1 MSPTLRLPLPCL
13 PDGTVEDMDF
23 LDSAFFRNKSPPQSL
38 PTLEQV
44 RARALAENAD
54 VTQPKPVRFENPS
67 LVVKFGPHVTIAE
80 AQCLRAI
87 KEVLGG
93 QVSVPEVF
101 AWRKAEDG
109 IFI

>member
-1 MSPTLRLPLPCL
+1 M
-13 PDGTVEDMDF
+13 PDGTVDDLDF
-23 LDSAFFRNKSPPQSL
+23 LDSAFFRNKPPTHSI

-44 RARALAENAD
+44 GARALAENAD

-93 QVSVPEVF
+93 QVSVPEKSSLGVKLRMGF
-101 AWRKAEDG
+101 SYKCSS
-109 IFI
+109 FQVVS